1 MTFVIKT
8 RGAPRPISAD
18 FRCPVHGK
26 FTALVD
32 SGADSAP
39 CPAVKCGCGGCGE
52 TVAPGHTAFPKP
64 CGLPSPWSPSVIP
77 MRMRRVEATKGK
89 DEAPEHPDWNFQRN
103 LEEGQDPDEYEADR
117 EAAAERRR
125 QQLVVDAVRSE

>member
-1 MTFVIKT
+1 MTFVVKH
-8 RGAPRPISAD
+8 RGTPRPIRAD
-18 FRCPVHGK
+18 FRCPVHGV

-32 SGADSAP
+32 SGTETAP
-39 CPAVKCGCGGCGE
+39 CPRE
-52 TVAPGHTAFPKP
+52 VAHLSILPPGAWPSMT
-64 CGLPSPWSPSVIP
+64 CGLASPWSPSPIP

-117 EAAAERRR
+117 ELAAERRR
-125 QQLVVDAVRSE
+125 QQLVVDAARSE

>member
-1 MTFVIKT
+1 MTFVVKH
-8 RGAPRPISAD
+8 RGTPRPVRKD
-18 FRCPVHGK
+18 FRCPVHGV
-26 FTALVD
+26 FTRLVD
-32 SGADSAP
+32 SETERVRCREFTLMSEEDP
-39 CPAVKCGCGGCGE
+39 EQGGDFCE
-52 TVAPGHTAFPKP
+52 EW
-64 CGLPSPWSPSVIP
+64 SPWSPSLIP

-125 QQLVVDAVRSE
+125 EQLVVDAARSE